1 MSYQNKYAANKL
13 KFDFYEGANYY
24 NCLTLTAI
32 IFDEQL
38 QVKKIF
44 MSLILANKD
53 RFNGHALNISK
64 KHIQIIDAKVKNVL
78 ANDR

>member
-1 MSYQNKYAANKL
+1 MEAISYQNKYAANKL

-24 NCLTLTAI
+24 NFLTLAAI

-44 MSLILANKD
+44 MSLILAN
-53 RFNGHALNISK
+53 
-64 KHIQIIDAKVKNVL
+64 IDMH
-78 ANDR
+78 

>member
-1 MSYQNKYAANKL
+1 MEAMSYQNKYAANKL

-24 NCLTLTAI
+24 SFLTLTAI

-44 MSLILANKD
+44 MSLILANIDMHETCPK
-53 RFNGHALNISK
+53 NTSK
-64 KHIQIIDAKVKNVL
+64 SLMQK
-78 ANDR
+78 